1 MNFPT
6 LKAPILVNIIIT
18 IISAIISSF
27 TLLFGIAHLVEGRN
41 PNIPYSEHLKGLTI
55 VIILCVI
62 GVVFLVITIAAI
74 KGILFE
80 LNRKTD
86 H

>member
-6 LKAPILVNIIIT
+6 LKASILVNIIIA

-41 PNIPYSEHLKGLTI
+41 PNILYSEHLKGLTI

-62 GVVFLVITIAAI
+62 GVVFLVVTIAAI
-74 KGILFE
+74 KGIIDKSK
-80 LNRKTD
+80 RKTD